1 VGLIINGEYVSEFY
15 LVRHGQ
21 ASFGSKNYDKLSEL
35 GHQQARWLGEYFTSR
50 NIVFSQAFMGDMVRH
65 RETTEGIFDG
75 LNQLPA
81 ITIDTGFNEF
91 NFTNVGDSYLAL
103 NPQSRLPKDP
113 KPADLY
119 RLLKLAMHA
128 WSQDLLPQD
137 TLNESWEDFKN
148 RVLRALNE
156 VCEQNSDKPILIVS
170 SGGAISM
177 LMSLVL
183 GLDAKQVIELNM
195 QVRNTSI
202 SHFFFNKNNIRLSSF
217 NNIPH
222 LDRLDRLDSITFS

>member
-1 VGLIINGEYVSEFY
+1 MSEFY

-21 ASFGSKNYDKLSEL
+21 ASFGAKNYDKLSDL
-35 GHQQARWLGEYFTSR
+35 GHQQARWLGEYFTDR
-50 NIVFSQAFMGDMVRH
+50 GITFSQAYMGDMVRH
-65 RETTEGIFDG
+65 KETTQGIIDG
-75 LNQLPA
+75 LTQPPVVS
-81 ITIDTGFNEF
+81 IDTGFNEF
-91 NFTNVGDSYLAL
+91 NFKNIGDSYLSL
-103 NPQSRLPKDP
+103 NPQSRLPKNP
-113 KPADLY
+113 KPADFY

-128 WSQDLLPQD
+128 WSEDLLPKH
-137 TLNESWEDFKN
+137 TLEESWLDFKS
-148 RVLRALNE
+148 RVQRALHEACN
-156 VCEQNSDKPILIVS
+156 QNSDKPILIVS

-202 SHFFFNKNNIRLSSF
+202 SHFYFNKNNIRLSSF

-222 LDRLDRLDSITFS
+222 LDSPDRLDSITFS

>member
-1 VGLIINGEYVSEFY
+1 MSEFY

-21 ASFGSKNYDKLSEL
+21 ASFGAKNYDKLSEL

-50 NIVFSQAFMGDMVRH
+50 SISFSHAFMGDMVRH
-65 RETTEGIFDG
+65 KETAEGIILG
-75 LNQLPA
+75 LNQAP
-81 ITIDTGFNEF
+81 IVRVDTGFNEF
-91 NFTNVGDSYLAL
+91 NFKNIGDSYLSS
-103 NPQSRLPKDP
+103 NPQSNLPDNP
-113 KPADLY
+113 KPADFY
-119 RLLKLAMHA
+119 RLLKLAMYA
-128 WSQDLLPQD
+128 WSEGLLHEASLD
-137 TLNESWEDFKN
+137 ESWTDFRE
-148 RVLRALNE
+148 RVHSALHK
-156 VCEQNSDKPILIVS
+156 VCQQESDKPILIVS

-202 SHFFFNKNNIRLSSF
+202 SHFYFNKNTIRLASF

-222 LDRLDRLDSITFS
+222 LDSPDRLDSITFS

>member
-1 VGLIINGEYVSEFY
+1 VSEIY

-21 ASFGSKNYDKLSEL
+21 ASFGAKNYDKLSEL
-35 GHQQARWLGEYFTSR
+35 GHQQARWLGEYFRSR
-50 NIVFSQAFMGDMVRH
+50 DISFSQVFMGDMVRH
-65 RETTEGIFDG
+65 RETTQGILDG
-75 LNQLPA
+75 LSQSPVL
-81 ITIDTGFNEF
+81 TVDTGFNEF
-91 NFTNVGDSYLAL
+91 DFKNIGDSYLTL
-103 NPQSRLPKDP
+103 SPQSRLPENP
-113 KPADLY
+113 KPADFY

-128 WSQDLLPQD
+128 WSEDLLPLN
-137 TLNESWEDFKN
+137 TLDESWLDFKN
-148 RVLRALNE
+148 RVQRALQIA
-156 VCEQNSDKPILIVS
+156 CQQGSDKPILIVS

-202 SHFFFNKNNIRLSSF
+202 SHFFFNKSNIRLSSF

-222 LDRLDRLDSITFS
+222 LDSPDRLDSITFS

>member
-1 VGLIINGEYVSEFY
+1 VSEFY

-21 ASFGSKNYDKLSEL
+21 ASIGAKNYDKLSEL
-35 GHQQARWLGEYFTSR
+35 GHQQARWLGEYFASR
-50 NIVFSQAFMGDMVRH
+50 DITFSKAFMGDMVRH
-65 RETTEGIFDG
+65 RETTEGILDG
-75 LNQLPA
+75 LNQPPA
-81 ITIDTGFNEF
+81 ITIETGFNEF
-91 NFTNVGDSYLAL
+91 NFKNIGDSYLAL

-113 KPADLY
+113 KPADFY
-119 RLLKLAMHA
+119 RLLKLAMRA
-128 WSQDLLPQD
+128 WSQNLLPED
-137 TLNESWEDFKN
+137 TLDESWQNFKN
-148 RVLRALNE
+148 RVLRALNA
-156 VCEQNSDKPILIVS
+156 VCDQNSDKPILIVS

-195 QVRNTSI
+195 HVRNTSI

-222 LDRLDRLDSITFS
+222 LDSLDRLDSITFS